1 MREKRIAGE
10 KSMSHSIL
18 RLIKSALEFQP
29 KESIYRVPI
38 KTRGIYALYQERKG
52 GKVYDLVYVGMARGK
67 ASGIRGRLASHNKNK
82 RDLWSHFSAYEVWDN
97 IREEEVEELEG
108 LFRQLFKYDSKAN
121 KLNIQKGYKKL
132 VRIRKNTERRW
143 K

>member
-1 MREKRIAGE
+1 
-10 KSMSHSIL
+10 MSNSIL
-18 RLIKSALEFQP
+18 RLIKSALEYQP
-29 KESIYRVPI
+29 KENIHLVPI

-67 ASGIRGRLASHNKNK
+67 ESGIRGRLSSHNKRK

-108 LFRQLFKYDSKAN
+108 LFRHLFKYDSKAN
-121 KLNIQKGYKKL
+121 SLNIQKGYKKL
-132 VRIRKNTERRW
+132 VHIRKDTEKQW